1 MYSRIQHTT
10 PTTIGRYPTIEVAAR
25 LSFFFRERVV
35 VSGYV
40 QHGDKYSCQWAV
52 VDGLVQH
59 S

>member
-10 PTTIGRYPTIEVAAR
+10 PTSIGRYPTIEVAAR
-25 LSFFFRERVV
+25 LFFRERVV
-35 VSGYV
+35 VSGHV
-40 QHGDKYSCQWAV
+40 QHGDKYSCQWVV